1 MIRPED
7 ILTIIPARG
16 GSKGVPRKNIR
27 ELGGK
32 PLIAYTIEAAIGSS
46 YIDRLIVSTDN
57 EEIADISRKWGAD
70 VPFIR
75 PSEFATDTAK
85 AIEVVKYV
93 LMEMEKLDGCEYKVI
108 VYLEPPAPFKTSKDI
123 DACIELFYEQN
134 PTSVVSVNEA
144 NQFHPILMKK
154 IENGQLKPIW
164 EYEPE
169 GVPRQL
175 YEPTAYMRNGAVYVI
190 RRENILNGVF
200 YGDFIVPYVMPE
212 KRSICIDSMLDWF
225 AAEAM
230 VISLS
235 QKNKKL

>member
-46 YIDRLIVSTDN
+46 FIDRFIVSTDD
-57 EEIADISRKWGAD
+57 EEVAEISRRWGAE
-70 VPFIR
+70 VPFLR
-75 PSEFATDTAK
+75 PAEFASDTAK
-85 AIEVVKYV
+85 AIEVVKHA
-93 LMEMEKLDGCEYKVI
+93 LLEMEKLDNCEYKVI

-123 DACIELFYEQN
+123 DTCIEFFFKYN
-134 PTSVVSVNEA
+134 PASVISVNEA

-154 IENGQLKPIW
+154 IEDNHLKPIW
-164 EYEPE
+164 KNEPE
-169 GVPRQL
+169 GVPRQM
-175 YEPTAYMRNGAVYVI
+175 YSPTAYMRNGAVYVLKK
-190 RRENILNGVF
+190 ENILNDVF
-200 YGDFIVPYVMPE
+200 YGDPVVPYIMPDE
-212 KRSICIDSMLDWF
+212 RSICIDSMLDWY

-230 VISLS
+230 IRSKS
-235 QKNKKL
+235 NTGQHS

>member
-1 MIRPED
+1 MIRTED

-57 EEIADISRKWGAD
+57 EEIADISREWGSD

-75 PSEFATDTAK
+75 PSELATDTAK
-85 AIEVVKYV
+85 AIEVVKHA
-93 LMEMEKLDGCEYKVI
+93 LMAMEKLDGCEYKVI

-134 PTSVVSVNEA
+134 PASVVSVNKA

-154 IENGQLKPIW
+154 IEDNHLKPIW
-164 EYEPE
+164 QNEPE
-169 GVPRQL
+169 GVPRQM
-175 YEPTAYMRNGAVYVI
+175 YSPTAYMRNGAVYVLKK
-190 RRENILNGVF
+190 ENILNDMF
-200 YGDFIVPYVMPE
+200 YGNSIVPYIMPDE
-212 KRSICIDSMLDWF
+212 RSICIDTLLDWY

-230 VISLS
+230 ILS
-235 QKNKKL
+235 KTNKIHQS